1 MHLLSIIIVFRTVTI
16 RVSFSTNTAAVLKN
30 ITPLIILVFPYHV
43 VYLLLANIAVSIMTS
58 SVSVCMV
65 PMNDL
70 LQVLLR
76 VQTCLRERVVMGKF
90 KVQLSK
96 RGTDLMTWL
105 YFNVYHYVS
114 IITPQQE
121 KELNCVVQCNCQ
133 ARGSSG
139 VFVLCRCTQPNTI

>member
-43 VYLLLANIAVSIMTS
+43 VYLLLANIRVAVSIMWCLFC
-58 SVSVCMV
+58 VSVV

-76 VQTCLRERVVMGKF
+76 VQTCLRETVAMGKSLVKQKGHRSYGMVIF
-90 KVQLSK
+90 QC
-96 RGTDLMTWL
+96 D
-105 YFNVYHYVS
+105 VS

-139 VFVLCRCTQPNTI
+139 VFILCRCTQPNTI